1 MLKIERARKATD
13 THLGKGDVHLP
24 VYFRGSCEGNR
35 NMAQLKCSP
44 SFVSQRKNKP
54 TVGGDRKSKNGGFWG
69 TTEIVKK
76 LEQDPSQ
83 CPQ

>member
-1 MLKIERARKATD
+1 MFISQYTSGEAVKET
-13 THLGKGDVHLP
+13 
-24 VYFRGSCEGNR
+24 